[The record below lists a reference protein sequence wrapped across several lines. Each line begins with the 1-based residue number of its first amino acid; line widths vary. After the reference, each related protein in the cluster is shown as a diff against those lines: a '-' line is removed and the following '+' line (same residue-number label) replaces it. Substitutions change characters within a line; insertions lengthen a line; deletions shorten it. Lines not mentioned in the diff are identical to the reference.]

1 MTLNDIDVFWVLL
14 CACLV
19 WIMQA
24 GFLCLE
30 SGMTRSK
37 NNINVALK
45 NICDNATSIFLFW
58 LIGFSIA
65 FGVPF
70 SNPLGDGNFYLFHS
84 SENTLNAF
92 FVFQAVF
99 CSTCCTIVSGAVAE
113 RLRFIMYPILVAL
126 IAGLIYPVAV
136 NLSWGGSLIH
146 NGEGLLLALGFY
158 DFAGST
164 VVHSTGGWVA
174 LALVIIIGPRLGR
187 FDSEGKAH
195 TIQGSNLTLSALGV
209 LILWFGWMGFNGG
222 SAYNFSSDIG
232 IILSNTL
239 IAGSASLVFT
249 LILIHRAGQSPAP
262 EDLFNGALGGLVGI
276 TASAD
281 CVTSPAAVLI
291 GAGSAISVLFTSKLL
306 LRYRL
311 DDAVGAVPVHLG
323 AGIWGTLAAG
333 IFCDLGTIGSELS
346 RLEQIG
352 AQVIGILVTGV
363 WAFGAAYVLFRA
375 INVYYPFRVSPQ
387 DESVGLN
394 ISEHRAS
401 SELYELIAFMQ
412 YQSDTGNLHRPA
424 PTDQFTELGIVGMAY
439 NHVLNTVRLKEEKLK
454 ASNSQLETANESL
467 RTYDQLVA
475 HDLRNPLTVISSYAA
490 MLQEDPDAQ
499 NNHREYVERI
509 RRSSDDAMKII
520 RELLNFSRA
529 SHELETLE
537 PVDLEEVLYNVR
549 IHLTPLIEQSQ
560 AKLSTD
566 CQVKQLHFNEFA
578 LHQVLVNLI
587 SNAIKYT
594 PSGEAPQISI
604 RSYAENGRHW
614 IEVEDQG
621 IGIEQEACERLF
633 DNHQRLHSSPG
644 TSGYGIGLFSAKKLL
659 NGAGAEISVRSEPGR
674 GSCFTLSFTPAPAPA
689 QPSNPFDLESQDET
703 RTAT

>member
-1 MTLNDIDVFWVLL
+1 MTLEDIDVFWVLL

-65 FGVPF
+65 FGMPF
-70 SNPLGDGNFYLFHS
+70 SNPLDEGNYYLFHS
-84 SENTLNAF
+84 QENTLNAF

-99 CSTCCTIVSGAVAE
+99 CSTCCTIVSGAAAE
-113 RLRFIMYPILVAL
+113 RLRFIMYPILVAI

-136 NLSWGGSLIH
+136 NLSWSGSLIT
-146 NGEGLLLALGFY
+146 NGEGLLLKLGFH

-187 FDSEGKAH
+187 FDADGKAH

-249 LILIHRAGQSPAP
+249 LILIHRRGESPAP

-281 CVTSPAAVLI
+281 CVTSPAAVVI
-291 GAGSAISVLFTSKLL
+291 GAGSAVSVLFTAKLL
-306 LRYRL
+306 LKYRL

-333 IFCDLGTIGSELS
+333 IFCDLGGLGSELG

-352 AQVIGILVTGV
+352 VQLLGILVTAV
-363 WAFGAAYVLFRA
+363 WAFGSAYLIFRL
-375 INVYYPFRVSPQ
+375 INTYHPFRVSPQ

-412 YQSDTGNLHRPA
+412 YQSDTGNLNRPA

-454 ASNSQLETANESL
+454 TSNSQLEIANESL
-467 RTYDQLVA
+467 RNYDQLVA

-490 MLQEDPDAQ
+490 MLQEDPEAQ
-499 NNHREYVERI
+499 SNHREYVERI
-509 RRSSDDAMKII
+509 RRSSDDALKII

-529 SHELETLE
+529 SHELETLQ
-537 PVDLEEVLYNVR
+537 PVELEEVLYNVR
-549 IHLTPLIEQSQ
+549 IHLTPLIEESRAQIS
-560 AKLSTD
+560 SD
-566 CQVKQLHFNEFA
+566 CQVKTVYFNEFA

-594 PSGEAPQISI
+594 PAGQPPSI
-604 RSYAENGRHW
+604 TLRSFSANGQDLV
-614 IEVEDQG
+614 EVEDHG
-621 IGIEQEACERLF
+621 IGIAAEQCEHLF
-633 DNHQRLHSSPG
+633 NNHQRLHAKSGS
-644 TSGYGIGLFSAKKLL
+644 SGYGIGLFSAKKLL
-659 NGAGAEISVRSEPGR
+659 SSAGATISVRSTPGE
-674 GSCFTLSFTPAPAPA
+674 GTCFTLAFKPAPTSRQFDPGNNHEKRPA
-689 QPSNPFDLESQDET
+689 T
-703 RTAT
+703 